1 MRINMEEIK
10 DGVEN
15 FLITF
20 GKGLENTVKEMTG
33 ATLYLDTTNAVA
45 VTKAILYGLSDT
57 ACALKDI
64 NKTVALSIMDLK
76 GNPLLSLVVSHSDGT
91 EDNEEGSWDV
101 SYKFGPLEEGTEIH
115 DLSEQKYHVGIIK
128 RGSIAGFEFQD
139 PSLIY
144 TLLLSF
150 ANAINEY
157 LDKVANPAETVETYL
172 DGYFTIKV
180 DVVNDQKI
188 FNLIIDEP
196 IVKAV
201 VGSDKDEKTVKA

>member
-64 NKTVALSIMDLK
+64 NW
-76 GNPLLSLVVSHSDGT
+76 T
-91 EDNEEGSWDV
+91 EDNEEGSCDV
-101 SYKFGPLEEGTEIH
+101 SYKVGPLEEGTEIH

-188 FNLIIDEP
+188 FNFIIDEP

-201 VGSDKDEKTVKA
+201 VGSDKDEKAVKA

>member
-1 MRINMEEIK
+1 MRPRSILLPILATVMLCSCGTKGTIK
-10 DGVEN
+10 GIEY
-15 FLITF
+15 T
-20 GKGLENTVKEMTG
+20 
-33 ATLYLDTTNAVA
+33 YLNDN
-45 VTKAILYGLSDT
+45 GE
-57 ACALKDI
+57 
-64 NKTVALSIMDLK
+64 
-76 GNPLLSLVVSHSDGT
+76 LVIVYTDGT

-201 VGSDKDEKTVKA
+201 VGSDKDEKAVKA

>member
-1 MRINMEEIK
+1 MTINMEEIK
-10 DGVEN
+10 EGMEN

-33 ATLYLDTTNAVA
+33 ATMYLDTTNALA
-45 VTKAILYGLSDT
+45 VTKTIFAGLSDT
-57 ACALKDI
+57 ACLIKDP
-64 NKTVALSIMDLK
+64 NKTIALAIMDLK
-76 GNPLLSLVVSHSDGT
+76 GNPLLSLVVGHSEGT
-91 EDNEEGSWDV
+91 KDNNEGSWDIA
-101 SYKFGPLEEGTEIH
+101 YKFGPLDDGIEIH

-157 LDKVANPAETVETYL
+157 LDKIANPSEKVETVLE
-172 DGYFTIKV
+172 GYCKLIV
-180 DVVNDQKI
+180 DVVNDKKV
-188 FNLIIDEP
+188 FNISIEEPLI
-196 IVKAV
+196 KAV